1 MRVAFRLLTGP
12 FEPSEAVLWR
22 LAGRPSIR
30 RFFWGLGQDMVQGRT
45 WLIAILILA
54 LGGRLATAW
63 VVQQKV
69 GNQLCLIAG
78 DAEGYWQ
85 LAQQIAAG
93 RNFEFAKP
101 PRQVHR
107 MPGFPAVL
115 ALSMKLFGESP
126 FAARCLLALVGT
138 AACGAVYLLGRQLF
152 DERIGL
158 IACGLTAISPVMAG
172 FSVLLL
178 SETLFALTLTLNLW
192 CAAKWLD
199 GKVTRSVSE
208 EVETSDPRLRI
219 GLLWP
224 IATGVGVAITTLVRP
239 SWLMAG
245 PLLAVMVI
253 ALSFRK
259 KDSGHRPSAYGR
271 RLEVVVMLVGLFAT
285 LLPWAWRNHSVCGHW
300 VFTTLWSGPSLYDG
314 LNPVAN
320 GDSNMA
326 FFDDDNLMAK
336 MPEWDVDQHY
346 KHAAWQFA
354 RQNPGRAIEL
364 TFLKL
369 WRYWKPWPSAEQ
381 FGGIGPALL
390 VAGFFIPVS
399 VLAIRGWWIVRSRLW
414 VWLLTLGPI
423 IYFAAIHSVFVGS
436 LRYRLPAEYPLCVLA
451 AIGLVGWKSGK
462 S

>member
-1 MRVAFRLLTGP
+1 
-12 FEPSEAVLWR
+12 
-22 LAGRPSIR
+22 
-30 RFFWGLGQDMVQGRT
+30 MVQGRT

-54 LGGRLATAW
+54 LGGRLVTAW

-69 GNQLCLIAG
+69 GDQLCLIAG

-93 RNFEFAKP
+93 KNFEFADP
-101 PRQVHR
+101 PRRVHR
-107 MPGFPAVL
+107 MPGFPAAL
-115 ALSMKLFGESP
+115 AFSMKLFGESP
-126 FAARCLLALVGT
+126 FAARCLLAFVGT

-192 CAAKWLD
+192 CAAKWLAES
-199 GKVTRSVSE
+199 RE
-208 EVETSDPRLRI
+208 
-219 GLLWP
+219 P
-224 IATGVGVAITTLVRP
+224 IADGRFQFLWSALTGVGVAITTLVRP
-239 SWLMAG
+239 SWLLAG

-259 KDSGHRPSAYGR
+259 KDYGHRPSAYGR
-271 RLEVVVMLVGLFAT
+271 RLEVVVMLLALFAT

-314 LNPVAN
+314 FNPVAN
-320 GDSNMA
+320 GDSNMT

-390 VAGFFIPVS
+390 VAGFFIPICI
-399 VLAIRGWWIVRSRLW
+399 LAIRGWWLVRSRLW
-414 VWLLTLGPI
+414 TWLLPLGPI
-423 IYFAAIHSVFVGS
+423 VYFAAIHAVFVGS

-451 AIGLVGWKSGK
+451 AVGLVRWKSGK
-462 S
+462 W